1 MKNSLSIIVIAAL
14 IIVGSA
20 IRASAQNR
28 AEETSSARAAYG
40 IMPESGKY
48 KAKKKRDKSHKHK
61 HTHARATKIK
71 SPAYRKRENWA
82 G

>member
-1 MKNSLSIIVIAAL
+1 MKNSLSTIFIVALIVI
-14 IIVGSA
+14 GSA
-20 IRASAQNR
+20 VKASAQNR

-40 IMPESGKY
+40 VMPESGKY
-48 KAKKKRDKSHKHK
+48 KSKKKKEKTHKHK
-61 HTHARATKIK
+61 HTHAKASKIK

>member
-1 MKNSLSIIVIAAL
+1 MKNSLSIAVVAIL
-14 IIVGSA
+14 IIAGTV
-20 IRASAQNR
+20 IRTSAQNR

-40 IMPESGKY
+40 IMPEPVKY
-48 KAKKKRDKSHKHK
+48 KLKKEKKKSHKHK
-61 HTHARATKIK
+61 HTHAKATKIK